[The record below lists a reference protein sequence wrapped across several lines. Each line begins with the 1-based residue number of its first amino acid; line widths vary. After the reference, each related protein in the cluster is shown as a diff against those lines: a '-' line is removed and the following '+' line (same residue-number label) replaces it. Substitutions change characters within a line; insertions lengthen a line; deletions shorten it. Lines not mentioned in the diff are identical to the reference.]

1 MPIIYSEQIEK
12 NAIWGVWEIKENEI
26 SLMSILNGKIAI
38 EKLDTITHSQ
48 KRIEWLGA
56 RALVCELAERFK
68 ESVSEIAND
77 NLGKPYL
84 KNQPLHLSI
93 SHSKKYAVAILH
105 RHSSVGI
112 DIELSSQRV
121 LNNIHRL
128 CSEEEML
135 DIGNDIQKATKA
147 WCAKEALYKYY
158 GEKKLNFKKN
168 IFLYISQN
176 QIEGKIIIN
185 NLEKTPKLFSKSWKD
200 YMIVYCFDAEAEN
213 Q

>member
-1 MPIIYSEQIEK
+1 MPIIYSEQIDEI
-12 NAIWGVWEIKENEI
+12 AIWGVWKITESET
-26 SLMSILNGKIAI
+26 SLMSMLNGKIAI
-38 EKLDTITHSQ
+38 EKLDMITHSQ

-56 RALVCELAERFK
+56 RALVCELVQRFE
-68 ESVSEIAND
+68 ESVCEIAND
-77 NLGKPYL
+77 DLGKPYL

-112 DIELSSQRV
+112 DIELSSNKV

-128 CSEEEML
+128 CNEAEIL
-135 DIGNDIQKATKA
+135 DIENDIQKATMA

-158 GEKKLNFKKN
+158 GKKKLDFKKN
-168 IFLYISQN
+168 IFLSISQN
-176 QIEGKIIIN
+176 QIDGKIVIDE
-185 NLEKTPKLFSKSWKD
+185 LEQTPKLFSKTWKD
-200 YMIVYCFDAEAEN
+200 YTIVYCFDSDVEN